1 MCLIP
6 LKPQFYTFLSG
17 KSLPKLALGKISR
30 VNFCKVAQIKEKVD
44 NFSQGVPPFDIKFK

>member
-6 LKPQFYTFLSG
+6 LKPQFYTFLFG